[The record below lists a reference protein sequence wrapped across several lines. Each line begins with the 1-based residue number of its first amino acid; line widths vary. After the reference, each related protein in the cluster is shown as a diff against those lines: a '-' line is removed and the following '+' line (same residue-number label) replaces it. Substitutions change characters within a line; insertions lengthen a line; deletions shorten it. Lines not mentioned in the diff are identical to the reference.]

1 MNIQEYFKPQ
11 LETCNLLT
19 EEQFQLMIENKRKAG
34 VPSEQIEQFE
44 NETRPK
50 IGKERMMYF
59 MTRSATSLQVFRIWT
74 DELGEIEKS
83 YNFIEMVGN
92 LPKFELKG

>member
-11 LETCNLLT
+11 LETCDLLT
-19 EEQFQLMIENKRKAG
+19 EEKFQLMIENKRKAG

-50 IGKERMMYF
+50 IGKERMVYF
-59 MTRSATSLQVFRIWT
+59 MTCNDTGFQILKTWT

-83 YNFIEMVGN
+83 YNFVEMVGN
-92 LPKFELKG
+92 LPKFQLKG